1 MKVKARAKV
10 NLALDVL
17 KKREDGYHDL
27 DMIMAPVALY
37 DELEIEPAD
46 KEEILCEGEVL
57 PENNTLSRTM
67 ELLRENYPIK
77 NTYRIT
83 VHKGIPSQA
92 GLGGASADAAALLKA
107 VNELEHLNLSTKRLM
122 ELGAKIGADVPF
134 CVYDAP
140 ARVRGTGEI
149 VSPIEMDW
157 TIPVLLVKPDAGI
170 STPACFS
177 ACDEI
182 EDRKPLDIDIVQDA
196 LAKEDLGL
204 LYQTMDN
211 ALEPVA
217 CQLAPVLRCIRDEL
231 NDAGIVRVMM
241 TGSGSTMMG
250 FSVDEEVMEEACRK
264 LSERYPFVRLTVIG

>member
-17 KKREDGYHDL
+17 GKREDGYHDL
-27 DMIMAPVALY
+27 DMIMAPCALY

-46 KEEILCEGEVL
+46 HQEIVCEGEEL
-57 PENNTLSRTM
+57 PESNTLTKTMDLLKSRFPLKH
-67 ELLRENYPIK
+67 EYKIRLY
-77 NTYRIT
+77 
-83 VHKGIPSQA
+83 KGIPSQA

-107 VNELEHLNLSTKRLM
+107 VNTLENLNLSLEELM
-122 ELGAKIGADVPF
+122 DLGAEIGADVSF
-134 CVYDAP
+134 CLFDQP
-140 ARVRGTGEI
+140 ARVKGTGEI
-149 VSPIEMDW
+149 VSGIKMDW
-157 TIPVLLVKPDAGI
+157 TIPVLLVKPDIGI
-170 STPACFS
+170 STPACFA
-177 ACDEI
+177 ACDE
-182 EDRKPLDIDIVQDA
+182 EERKPLDVDIVQDA

-204 LYQTMDN
+204 LFQTMDN

-217 CQLAPVLRCIRDEL
+217 CRLAPVLRCIRDEL

-264 LSERYPFVRLTVIG
+264 LSERYPFVRLTYIG

>member
-27 DMIMAPVALY
+27 DMIMAPCALY
-37 DELEIEPAD
+37 DELDIEPAR
-46 KEEILCEGEVL
+46 KQEILCDDEVL
-57 PENNTLSRTM
+57 PENNTLSRTLD
-67 ELLRENYPIK
+67 LLKERYPLK
-77 NTYRIT
+77 NEYR
-83 VHKGIPSQA
+83 VVLNKGIPSQA

-107 VNELEHLNLSTKRLM
+107 VNDLEHLNLSL
-122 ELGAKIGADVPF
+122 EELVALGAQIGADVPF
-134 CVYDAP
+134 CLYDRP

-157 TIPVLLVKPDAGI
+157 TIPVLLVKPDVGI
-170 STPACFS
+170 STPECFK
-177 ACDEI
+177 ACDAMK
-182 EDRKPLDIDIVQDA
+182 RKPLDIDIVQDA

-250 FSVDEEVMEEACRK
+250 FSVDEEVMVEACRK
-264 LSERYPFVRLTVIG
+264 LSDRYPFVRLTYIG